1 MKQAALFVIP
11 ILLAGCDAH
20 FKNPG
25 NGSENVKMSGNA
37 NGQVAFNFPF
47 ASGQVKIPAS
57 MMQKGQFDIDGV
69 RMIPG
74 GSLTGFNVDAGDKS
88 ATVNIAFKS
97 PVSPENTRAYFLDQF
112 RQKGV
117 QASAAGDAI
126 TGKSKDG
133 NTFVIHVA
141 AAGSGSNG
149 TIQIQ
154 SNS

>member
-1 MKQAALFVIP
+1 MIP
-11 ILLAGCDAH
+11 VLLAGCDAH
-20 FKNPG
+20 FKNPS
-25 NGSENVKMSGNA
+25 NGSENITMSGDA
-37 NGQVAFNFPF
+37 NGQVSFNLPF
-47 ASGQVKIPAS
+47 AQGQVKIPAS
-57 MMQKGQFDIDGV
+57 MMHKGQFDIDGV

-74 GSLTGFNVDAGDKS
+74 GSLTGFNVDAGDKGS
-88 ATVNIAFKS
+88 NVNITFKS

-117 QASAAGDAI
+117 QAAAAGDSI

-141 AAGSGSNG
+141 GAGSGSDG

-154 SNS
+154 SKS